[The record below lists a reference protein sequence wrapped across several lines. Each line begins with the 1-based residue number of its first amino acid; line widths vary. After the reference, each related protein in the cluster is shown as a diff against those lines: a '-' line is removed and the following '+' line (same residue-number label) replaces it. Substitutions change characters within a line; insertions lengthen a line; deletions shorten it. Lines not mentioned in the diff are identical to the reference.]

1 MKHIFPDHYNEFPT
15 VYSIVDHSSPMFLIR
30 DNLIKLLQNRN
41 LSIEEALFEGFY
53 ILLELYK
60 NQPVTISQI
69 NEYFSKQTLFEL
81 HSALA
86 DIDVP
91 ADDTFTECNELL
103 QDLAVNYSKE

>member
-1 MKHIFPDHYNEFPT
+1 MSFQRILKLHSCHAARLLLTCGAKKNIEFPT

-30 DNLIKLLQNRN
+30 DNLIKLFQNKN

-69 NEYFSKQTLFEL
+69 NEYFFK
-81 HSALA
+81 A
-86 DIDVP
+86 DS
-91 ADDTFTECNELL
+91 F
-103 QDLAVNYSKE
+103 